1 MRRLGLL
8 VAAGSLWLFLAA
20 VPALADGGP
29 HQAALNSGTS
39 TLTSDSCAGCHRAH
53 TAKGPMIINA
63 VDEETLCVSC
73 HGTTGAGATTNVQ
86 DGVQYAIGTT
96 SVRGTGEAGALRAGG
111 FQNARLSSSG
121 TATAALAP
129 AISRKPYPRVGN
141 TGVAPAVNYTLS
153 GVSFSEQVPALTA
166 GQQVTSAHVHLPGTT
181 DVTGPDV
188 LWGNGAANS
197 GAGPVVTGFGCAD
210 CHNVHGNNQYRIL
223 KPVPDAIAATG
234 STFTAVAAPGVTV
247 ADVRTAPTG
256 TGDAGTRNYTI
267 KWGATLA
274 DVVNNTYPNP
284 DSATGDYWRR
294 LQPFSVTPTWT
305 GASTDNAVN
314 PSGGVMGANY
324 YRGDMPEFIPTGSN
338 QVGTP
343 SGSSTAWRTAM
354 STWCAACHSR
364 YHTATTAVLPGPAA
378 GLNQTTNSGDS
389 IFTYRHGTTNSECTQ
404 CHVSHGSN
412 AAMTGPYASTFTLP
426 NGAASASSRLLKVAN
441 RGTCQACHDP
451 TGTIPYSG
459 PVISQ

>member
-1 MRRLGLL
+1 
-8 VAAGSLWLFLAA
+8 
-20 VPALADGGP
+20 
-29 HQAALNSGTS
+29 
-39 TLTSDSCAGCHRAH
+39 
-53 TAKGPMIINA
+53 MIINA

-73 HGTTGAGATTNVQ
+73 HGTAGTGATTNVQ
-86 DGVQYAIGTT
+86 DGVQYAIGSTT
-96 SVRGTGEAGALRAGG
+96 VRGTGEAGALRAGG

-121 TATAALAP
+121 TATATGAA
-129 AISRKPYPRVGN
+129 AISRKPYPRTSG
-141 TGVAPAVNYTLS
+141 TGTPVAYSLA

-223 KPVPDAIAATG
+223 KPVPDAVAATG
-234 STFTAVAAPGVTV
+234 TFTAVAAPGVTV

-256 TGDAGTRNYTI
+256 TGDAGTRNYTV

-274 DVVNNTYPNP
+274 DVVTNAYPNP

-294 LQPFSVTPTWT
+294 LQPFSATPTWT
-305 GASTDNAVN
+305 GNSTDPAVN
-314 PSGGVMGANY
+314 PTNY
-324 YRGDMPEFIPTGSN
+324 YRGDMPEFIPPSSGATN
-338 QVGTP
+338 A
-343 SGSSTAWRTAM
+343 SGSSTTWRTAM

-378 GLNQTTNSGDS
+378 GLNQTTNTGDS